1 VWSGNLLLYNKWQR
15 HKNNNYACTFYDYG
29 VKTTIVPPNQNKKK
43 GKNEQGQR
51 TGDIY
56 EPCVGGAL
64 RNKLLKQQGQEP
76 RYKRKT
82 TTRTTQC

>member
-1 VWSGNLLLYNKWQR
+1 MLVPFMIMVWKQQLFPL
-15 HKNNNYACTFYDYG
+15 T
-29 VKTTIVPPNQNKKK
+29 KTKKK

-64 RNKLLKQQGQEP
+64 RNKLLKQQGQEQ